1 MSVKDS
7 MMNTNKNPMIS
18 PNTTEHNGGDPV
30 KRNMTEQDPFQMS
43 ESASIVPGSDKGS
56 GANLL
61 SSALGSSFNNHNQQN
76 MNNISG
82 ILWQLP
88 YAERKSILQHQQ
100 RVIEQQA
107 AVEAALAASEDLGDD
122 EIAERN
128 EFDLAEDTDLNE

>member
-61 SSALGSSFNNHNQQN
+61 SSALGSSFNNHNQ
-76 MNNISG
+76 
-82 ILWQLP
+82 
-88 YAERKSILQHQQ
+88 
-100 RVIEQQA
+100 
-107 AVEAALAASEDLGDD
+107 
-122 EIAERN
+122 
-128 EFDLAEDTDLNE
+128 